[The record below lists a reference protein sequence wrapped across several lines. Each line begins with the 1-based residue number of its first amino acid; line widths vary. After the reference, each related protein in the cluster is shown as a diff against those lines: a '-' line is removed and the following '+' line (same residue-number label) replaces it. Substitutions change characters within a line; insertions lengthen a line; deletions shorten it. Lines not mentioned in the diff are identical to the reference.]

1 MEMLS
6 SQCALRS
13 PYSCVTQ
20 AIFDALAKTLPCR
33 WDGQQILVL
42 DEVRHPF
49 GITQGV
55 LGSPWCGDNAA
66 DAAA

>member
-20 AIFDALAKTLPCR
+20 AIFDALAKTLYAR
-33 WDGQQILVL
+33 LFDWLVGQINKK
-42 DEVRHPF
+42 
-49 GITQGV
+49 INS
-55 LGSPWCGDNAA
+55 LGSGAGAA
-66 DAAA
+66 GGGWW